1 MQSIDNAIIEKQKI
15 FEKRI
20 KSIFEIII
28 SFLLIKIK
36 NDEEIINKKKRERKK
51 ERNK

>member
-1 MQSIDNAIIEKQKI
+1 MQSIDNAIIAKQKI

-36 NDEEIINKKKRERKK
+36 K
-51 ERNK
+51 